1 MVEVKHVRNTENLME
16 KNQKLLIMSSHDEIT
31 TIFKGVKYASMMR
44 YN

>member
-16 KNQKLLIMSSHDEIT
+16 KNQKLLMSSHDEIT